1 MESKHYN
8 TYTQLVIICKKSV
21 SKLRIHTTNSNKVN
35 FVIEFVTNL
44 FLSIHITQ
52 SHYNNNLDKISKNN
66 IVAPAT
72 AVGLS
77 LDQNN
82 ITVNQS
88 ATSRA
93 KDNIYAELML
103 QWHTNEMMLQH
114 GVS

>member
-8 TYTQLVIICKKSV
+8 TYTQLVIICIKSV

-66 IVAPAT
+66 IVALAT

-88 ATSRA
+88 ASA
-93 KDNIYAELML
+93 NDNIYAKLML